1 MHGKVMDLFKKYLLI
16 GGLPDAVNSFI
27 ADTNIV
33 KVRTI
38 HRDIRAFYAD
48 DASKY
53 EADNN
58 KKLKIRR
65 IYDMIPSNLESKKKR
80 VGLFR
85 ISRTSEASVFPTI
98 RMSLNI

>member
-1 MHGKVMDLFKKYLLI
+1 MSELR
-16 GGLPDAVNSFI
+16 S
-27 ADTNIV
+27 
-33 KVRTI
+33 I

-65 IYDMIPSNLESKKKR
+65 IYDMIPSNLENKKKR
-80 VGLFR
+80 VVFQDIEDKRGKRFSDYGFAAIVGLM
-85 ISRTSEASVFPTI
+85 ISCF
-98 RMSLNI
+98 SLGFALGRSQKDK